1 MPQTLN
7 DVPQSGQTLGTT
19 QPLIRNNFTTI
30 DTAFQ
35 VDHVA
40 YSTTGEGKH
49 NKVTMPVQAGDP
61 AHTVGEIILY
71 NKLNPVTN
79 VNTLYIRGATGGI
92 VPATASTLFLQNGY
106 TYMPSGQVLMYGK
119 GTANANTTTL
129 INFPINLG
137 SNPFSITLTEQSSGS
152 STPAPTLT
160 VGDFSGSPGVGFNVK
175 NSGASTS
182 FFWMAIGRG

>member
-7 DVPQSGQTLGTT
+7 DVPQSGQTLGIT

-35 VDHVA
+35 VDHVP

-49 NKVTMPVQAGDP
+49 NKVTLPVQAADP
-61 AHTVGEIILY
+61 ANIAGEIVLY
-71 NKLNPVTN
+71 NKLNAITN
-79 VNTLYIRGATGGI
+79 VNTLYIKGPTGAI
-92 VPATASTLFLQNGY
+92 VPATANTLFAQNGY
-106 TYMPSGQVLMYGK
+106 TYVPSGQVIMYGN
-119 GTANANTTTL
+119 GTANANTVTP
-129 INFPINLG
+129 IVFPINLG
-137 SNPFSITLTEQSSGS
+137 SNPFSIVVTPKSSGS

-160 VGDFSGSPGVGFNVK
+160 VGDFSGTPGVGFDVK

-182 FFWMAIGRG
+182 FFWIAIGRG